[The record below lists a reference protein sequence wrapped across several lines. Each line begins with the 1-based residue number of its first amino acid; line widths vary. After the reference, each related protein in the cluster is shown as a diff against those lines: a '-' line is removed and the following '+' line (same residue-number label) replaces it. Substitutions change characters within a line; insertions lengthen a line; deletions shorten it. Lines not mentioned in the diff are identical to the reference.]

1 MLHKK
6 AWQEQKKRSVYRSI
20 SRGTLNM
27 DWQTLFLS
35 AQGRIGKKDFW
46 IGVGALFLAG
56 MIFAQVPLLKTL
68 WPLASI
74 YFAVCVYGK
83 RLHDIGQSAWLVLIP
98 TGIMIVAITLAAVLG
113 GAALLGG
120 ASTGSDA
127 LTAAGGLAGLGLAGL
142 AMLAGV
148 AASIGWIIWLGTR
161 ESEATENQFG
171 PPREVPLVTAF

>member
-1 MLHKK
+1 
-6 AWQEQKKRSVYRSI
+6 
-20 SRGTLNM
+20 M

-56 MIFAQVPLLKTL
+56 LIFAQVPVLKTI

-83 RLHDIGQSAWLVLIP
+83 RLHDIGQSAWMVLIP

-148 AASIGWIIWLGTR
+148 AASIGWVIWLGTR
-161 ESEATENQFG
+161 ESEATENKFG